1 MAAFGWETLEKWGED
16 VVRIEPLAGGVAN
29 DVWSLR
35 VHGQLAVG
43 RLGSRSDADLTSGCI
58 D

>member
-1 MAAFGWETLEKWGED
+1 MAAFGWETLEQWGED
-16 VVRIEPLAGGVAN
+16 VVRIEPLAGGFAN

-58 D
+58 G